1 MHAAG
6 TIQAD
11 RTIPRPHKHVRSTRP
26 APYFFAI
33 TAGVMLL
40 LVVAGFYPYYLR
52 GEGMGG
58 RQIARPLA
66 TLVLVHGG
74 AMTAWLLVFLV
85 QALLVPA
92 RKVRVHRRLGWSSL
106 IVALVAA
113 TSGFMVA
120 VQSVRPVPDIA
131 FWGMRYRQFLL
142 VMLTE
147 VALFTCFVIAGVLTR
162 KRPAVHRAMMALAS
176 LSILAAATVRM
187 PALTQVFGDGGW
199 AGIFGPVFA
208 LGALLVV
215 VRSVLLGGADRWLV
229 TGYALLVAVYMTTCA
244 LAVSELWNVW
254 AHALL
259 GV

>member
-11 RTIPRPHKHVRSTRP
+11 RTIPRPHKHVSSTRP

-52 GEGMGG
+52 GEGMRG

-74 AMTAWLLVFLV
+74 AMTAWLFVFL
-85 QALLVPA
+85 
-92 RKVRVHRRLGWSSL
+92 
-106 IVALVAA
+106 
-113 TSGFMVA
+113 
-120 VQSVRPVPDIA
+120 
-131 FWGMRYRQFLL
+131 
-142 VMLTE
+142 
-147 VALFTCFVIAGVLTR
+147 
-162 KRPAVHRAMMALAS
+162 
-176 LSILAAATVRM
+176 AATVRM

-215 VRSVLLGGADRWLV
+215 VRSVLLGNVDRWLV
-229 TGYALLVAVYMTTCA
+229 TGYALLVAVYMTACA